1 LTVYFLPKLAVAK
14 IIRKRKLFWVYKGIP
29 VFFYF
34 GVTIVYFTRF
44 FIVKLLLRRNFYQW
58 PLCSLAISRRCIKS
72 SLIDFRLSVFAKN
85 LTAFIV
91 TEFISF
97 DHLLLSIFLVSI
109 YGLEGC
115 NGACLDV
122 FRILY
127 CLVFILGK
135 VYFSFQTKLLCTVQ
149 KSWHNHALFSIN
161 ALARLPIAIIS
172 LGFSIKRIIH

>member
-1 LTVYFLPKLAVAK
+1 
-14 IIRKRKLFWVYKGIP
+14 
-29 VFFYF
+29 
-34 GVTIVYFTRF
+34 VTIVYFTRF
-44 FIVKLLLRRNFYQW
+44 FIVKLLLHRNFTSDHFVLWQ
-58 PLCSLAISRRCIKS
+58 LVGDVLKVA
-72 SLIDFRLSVFAKN
+72 SLILGYQFLQKK
-85 LTAFIV
+85 TIAFIV

-149 KSWHNHALFSIN
+149 ES
-161 ALARLPIAIIS
+161 
-172 LGFSIKRIIH
+172 